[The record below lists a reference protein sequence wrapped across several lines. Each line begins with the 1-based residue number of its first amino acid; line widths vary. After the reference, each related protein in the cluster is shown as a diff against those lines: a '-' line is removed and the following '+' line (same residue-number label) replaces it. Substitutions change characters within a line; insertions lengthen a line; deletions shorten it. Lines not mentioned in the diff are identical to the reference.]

1 MSEEYLQ
8 KAKRTSNRAI
18 ITKLMKESDNT
29 KKERQEHGLPL
40 DSSSTSRL
48 HTIYAMLKGKIS
60 TANALDEQF
69 CLYVVEQRILRC
81 KLKCYVK
88 PMKNPLGISTS
99 RGNQGTTQGK
109 KNILL
114 TWVEI
119 EPTTSGLDLP
129 LLCGLSYKVGQTKS
143 GMILG
148 GES

>member
-8 KAKRTSNRAI
+8 KAKQTSNRAI

-29 KKERQEHGLPL
+29 KKEQQEHGLPL

-81 KLKCYVK
+81 KLKFYVK

-109 KNILL
+109 KKY
-114 TWVEI
+114 
-119 EPTTSGLDLP
+119 SFDLGWNRTHD
-129 LLCGLSYKVGQTKS
+129 LRIGSTIALWTK
-143 GMILG
+143 L
-148 GES
+148 

>member
-1 MSEEYLQ
+1 MSEEFLQ
-8 KAKRTSNRAI
+8 KAKRTGNRAI

-60 TANALDEQF
+60 TANDLDEQV

-99 RGNQGTTQGK
+99 RGNQGTT
-109 KNILL
+109 
-114 TWVEI
+114 
-119 EPTTSGLDLP
+119 TSGLNLP

-148 GES
+148 GESWQRESRGTYECCAL